1 MRRFACEIASIQG
14 GSRIGGLAG
23 PVLLAF
29 ALSACGGTKPA
40 GAKAATS
47 EEAPAQAASEG
58 AGEGAPAGE
67 GDEAADGEVVELAD
81 AKGVKEAHGAT
92 ASKIKATKTEAA
104 LKFVVVDKDKGPIPG
119 IVIALTGKKD
129 QKKVFTA
136 ETDAEGYTEILV
148 PIGQDYDLVYLSLGM
163 QEIAATIPVTSEPN
177 QNIRLTLRYKRIL
190 PPAPDRGIVLDNV
203 HFDTG
208 KATIRPES
216 LPELDRVAEYLTHK
230 PKLKIEIAGHTDNVG
245 DPKSNQSLS
254 QRRAD
259 ACRAYLIKKGI
270 DQGRVRAVGYGDTR
284 PISPNDTV
292 DGRQRNRRIEAQ
304 ELSD

>member
-1 MRRFACEIASIQG
+1 MRRFACAMTSVLF
-14 GSRIGGLAG
+14 LA
-23 PVLLAF
+23 
-29 ALSACGGTKPA
+29 ACGGAKPA
-40 GAKAATS
+40 ETPGPAAD
-47 EEAPAQAASEG
+47 EAPSTETDSSAAAADPGQAAE
-58 AGEGAPAGE
+58 P
-67 GDEAADGEVVELAD
+67 ADGEVVELAD
-81 AKGVKEAHGAT
+81 AKGVKEAHGASE
-92 ASKIKATKTEAA
+92 SKIKSSKTEAA
-104 LKFVVVDKDKGPIPG
+104 LKFVIVDKDKGPIPG

-129 QKKVFTA
+129 GKKLFTA
-136 ETDAEGYTEILV
+136 ETDKEGYTEILV
-148 PIGQDYDLVYLSLGM
+148 PIAQDYDLVYLSLGM

-216 LPELDRVAEYLTHK
+216 FPELDRVAEYMTHK
-230 PKLKIEIAGHTDNVG
+230 PNLKIEISGHTDNVG

-270 DQGRVRAVGYGDTR
+270 DQGRIKAAGYGDTR
-284 PISPNDTV
+284 PLAPNDTV

-304 ELSD
+304 ELAP

>member
-1 MRRFACEIASIQG
+1 MRRFACGIASVLV
-14 GSRIGGLAG
+14 LA
-23 PVLLAF
+23 
-29 ALSACGGTKPA
+29 ACGGGAKPA
-40 GAKAATS
+40 ESADPAAGAAAAPEGEDSPSAGDASKSSAT
-47 EEAPAQAASEG
+47 EE
-58 AGEGAPAGE
+58 
-67 GDEAADGEVVELAD
+67 EAADGEVVELAD
-81 AKGVKEAHGAT
+81 AKGVKDAHGAS
-92 ASKIKATKTEAA
+92 ASKIKSTKTEAA
-104 LKFVVVDKDKGPIPG
+104 LKFVIVDKEKGPIPG

-129 QKKVFTA
+129 GKKIFTA

-163 QEIAATIPVTSEPN
+163 QEIAATVPVTSEPN

-216 LPELDRVAEYLTHK
+216 LPELDRVAEYMTHK
-230 PKLKIEIAGHTDNVG
+230 PKLKIEISGHTDNVG

-270 DQGRVRAVGYGDTR
+270 DQGRVTAVGYGDKR
-284 PISPNDTV
+284 PIAPNDTV

-304 ELSD
+304 EL

>member
-1 MRRFACEIASIQG
+1 M
-14 GSRIGGLAG
+14 
-23 PVLLAF
+23 LLALT
-29 ALSACGGTKPA
+29 LSACGGTKPA
-40 GAKAATS
+40 DSPADTSSEPVASAAPS
-47 EEAPAQAASEG
+47 SADESVS
-58 AGEGAPAGE
+58 GE
-67 GDEAADGEVVELAD
+67 EAADGEVVELAD

-92 ASKIKATKTEAA
+92 PSKIKATKTEAA
-104 LKFVVVDKDKGPIPG
+104 LKFVIVDKDKGPIPG

-129 QKKVFTA
+129 QKKLFTT
-136 ETDAEGYTEILV
+136 ETDSEGYTEILV

-216 LPELDRVAEYLTHK
+216 LPELDRVAEYMTHK
-230 PKLKIEIAGHTDNVG
+230 PNLEIEISGHTDNVG

-270 DQGRVRAVGYGDTR
+270 DQSRVRAVGYGDTR
-284 PISPNDTV
+284 PIAPNDTV

-304 ELSD
+304 EL

>member
-1 MRRFACEIASIQG
+1 MRRFSTCQIVG
-14 GSRIGGLAG
+14 
-23 PVLLAF
+23 VLL
-29 ALSACGGTKPA
+29 LTACGGTKPA
-40 GAKAATS
+40 ESPADDTAA
-47 EEAPAQAASEG
+47 AAAASD
-58 AGEGAPAGE
+58 AGAPE
-67 GDEAADGEVVELAD
+67 GGDAAASAEEPADGEVVELAD

-92 ASKIKATKTEAA
+92 PSKIKGTKTEAA
-104 LKFVVVDKDKGPIPG
+104 LKFVVVDKDKGPIVG
-119 IVIALTGKKD
+119 IVIALTGKD
-129 QKKVFTA
+129 GKKFYTT
-136 ETDAEGYTEILV
+136 ETDATGYTEILV
-148 PIGQDYDLVYLSLGM
+148 PIGQDYEVVYLSLGM

-216 LPELDRVAEYLTHK
+216 LPELDRVVEYMTHK
-230 PKLKIEIAGHTDNVG
+230 PNLKIEISGHTDNVG
-245 DPKSNQSLS
+245 DPKSNKSLS

-270 DQGRVRAVGYGDTR
+270 DQGRVQAVGYGDSR
-284 PISPNDTV
+284 PIAANDTV

-304 ELSD
+304 EL

>member
-1 MRRFACEIASIQG
+1 MRRLASELFG
-14 GSRIGGLAG
+14 
-23 PVLLAF
+23 VLL
-29 ALSACGGTKPA
+29 LTACAGSKPA
-40 GAKAATS
+40 
-47 EEAPAQAASEG
+47 EAPAAADSDSAAASPEG
-58 AGEGAPAGE
+58 DAAPSSAPDAEAPAEE
-67 GDEAADGEVVELAD
+67 GVVELKDAD
-81 AKGVKEAHGAT
+81 GVKGAHGAT
-92 ASKIKATKTEAA
+92 PSKIKSTKTEAA
-104 LKFVVVDKDKGPIPG
+104 LKLVIVDKDKGPIPG

-129 QKKVFTA
+129 GKKLFTA

-148 PIGQDYDLVYLSLGM
+148 PIGQDYDIVYLSLGM

-216 LPELDRVAEYLTHK
+216 FPELDRVAEYMTHK
-230 PKLKIEIAGHTDNVG
+230 PNLKIEISGHTDNVG

-259 ACRAYLIKKGI
+259 ACRTYLIKKGI
-270 DQGRVRAVGYGDTR
+270 DQARIKAVGYGDTR
-284 PISPNDTV
+284 PLAPNDTV

-304 ELSD
+304 EL